1 MLRQALAA
9 MLTAALISLAG
20 SAAAETI
27 EDFFGVY
34 VGVTDVMEAGA
45 ATEERDVDLEIAE
58 YQSDGFVIGLTVV
71 TKVDGRRDVPGVE
84 RRHRELKFRRD
95 GDEWVIDA
103 RRSLFTVRRHMDLE
117 EGDEV
122 LQARIEGN
130 VLHIASEFMLQSDE
144 MLVQAFDFTL
154 TEDGL
159 TTHFTREVDGE
170 VVRRTTGTLIRVDN

>member
-1 MLRQALAA
+1 MLRQTLAA
-9 MLTAALISLAG
+9 MLAAPLILVAG

-34 VGVTDVMEAGA
+34 VGVTDVMESGSAI
-45 ATEERDVDLEIAE
+45 EERDVDLEIAE
-58 YQSDGFVIGLTVV
+58 YQSDGFVLRLIVV

-84 RRHRELKFRRD
+84 RRYRELQFRRD
-95 GDEWVIDA
+95 DDEWVIDT
-103 RRSLFTVRRHMDLE
+103 RRSLFTERRRMELD

-144 MLVQAFDFTL
+144 MLIQAFDFTL

-159 TTHFTREVDGE
+159 STHFTREVDGD
-170 VVRRTTGTLIRVDN
+170 VVRRTTGTLIRVDG